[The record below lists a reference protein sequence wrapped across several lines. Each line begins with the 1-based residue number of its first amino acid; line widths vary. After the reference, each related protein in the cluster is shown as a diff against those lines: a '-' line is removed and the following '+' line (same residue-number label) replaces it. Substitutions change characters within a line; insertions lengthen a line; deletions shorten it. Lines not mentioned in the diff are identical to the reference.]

1 MTVQFYTI
9 NLDYILILWNI
20 HMEKNATHSSK
31 IYIVQIYQIVSFPPK
46 LRPGIVQKEKRQI
59 SRQKIKLN
67 KI

>member
-1 MTVQFYTI
+1 
-9 NLDYILILWNI
+9 
-20 HMEKNATHSSK
+20 MEKNATHSSK